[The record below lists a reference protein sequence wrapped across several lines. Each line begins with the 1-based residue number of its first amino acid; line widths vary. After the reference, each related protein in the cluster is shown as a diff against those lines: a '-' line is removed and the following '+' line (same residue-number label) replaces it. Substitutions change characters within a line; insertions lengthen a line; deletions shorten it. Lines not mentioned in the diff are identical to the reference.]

1 MMKNSTSNFK
11 NIAILISGSGT
22 NLQAIIN
29 SCEKKEINGQIS
41 IVISNKHDA
50 YGLERAKK
58 SSIKTMVCTD
68 NDLLRNTLKKENID
82 LVVLAGYLKILPQSI
97 IDQYESKIIN
107 IHPSLIPS
115 FCGMGFY
122 GRRVHEK
129 VFEKG
134 VKFTGATTH
143 FVTKDADAG
152 PIIYQE
158 IVKIDQDDTIDEI
171 AKNVLEKE
179 HEILTKSVRDFCDDL
194 FYIKDNKV
202 FVKNR
207 SLWWKF

>member
-68 NDLLRNTLKKENID
+68 NNLLINTLKKENID
-82 LVVLAGYLKILPQSI
+82 LVDLAGYLKILPQSM
-97 IDQYESKIIN
+97 IIN

>member
-68 NDLLRNTLKKENID
+68 NNLLINTLKKENID

-171 AKNVLEKE
+171 EKNVLEKE

-207 SLWWKF
+207 SL

>member
-58 SSIKTMVCTD
+58 SSIKIMVCTD
-68 NDLLRNTLKKENID
+68 NDLLLNILKKEKID

-207 SLWWKF
+207 SL

>member
-68 NDLLRNTLKKENID
+68 NNLLINTLKKENID

>member
-68 NDLLRNTLKKENID
+68 NNLLINTLKKENID

-207 SLWWKF
+207 SL

>member
-68 NDLLRNTLKKENID
+68 NDLLLNTLKKEKID

-207 SLWWKF
+207 SL

>member
-1 MMKNSTSNFK
+1 MIKKSTSNFK
-11 NIAILISGSGT
+11 KIAILISGSGT
-22 NLQAIIN
+22 NLQAIIDA
-29 SCEKKEINGQIS
+29 CEKKEINGQIS
-41 IVISNKHDA
+41 IVISNKKEA

-58 SSIKTMVCTD
+58 SYIKTMVCTD
-68 NDLLRNTLKKENID
+68 NDLLLDTLKKEKID
-82 LVVLAGYLKILPQSI
+82 LVVLAGYLKILPQKI

-115 FCGMGFY
+115 FCGIGFY
-122 GRRVHEK
+122 GRKVHEK

-134 VKFTGATTH
+134 VRFTGATTH

-158 IVKIDQDDTIDEI
+158 IVEINQEDTIDDI
-171 AKNVLEKE
+171 AKKVLDKE

-207 SLWWKF
+207 SL

>member
-1 MMKNSTSNFK
+1 MIKKSTSNFK
-11 NIAILISGSGT
+11 KIAILISGSGT
-22 NLQAIIN
+22 NLQAIIDA
-29 SCEKKEINGQIS
+29 CEKKEINGQIS
-41 IVISNKHDA
+41 IVISNKKEA

-68 NDLLRNTLKKENID
+68 NDLLLDTLKKEEID
-82 LVVLAGYLKILPQSI
+82 LVVLAGYLKILPQKI

-115 FCGMGFY
+115 FCGIGFY
-122 GRRVHEK
+122 GRKVHEK

-134 VKFTGATTH
+134 VRFTGATTH

-158 IVKIDQDDTIDEI
+158 IVEINQEDTIDDI
-171 AKNVLEKE
+171 AKKVLDKE
-179 HEILTKSVRDFCDDL
+179 HEILTKSVRDFCDDK

-207 SLWWKF
+207 SL

>member
-68 NDLLRNTLKKENID
+68 NDLLLNTLKKENID

-143 FVTKDADAG
+143 FVTKDADDG

-207 SLWWKF
+207 SL

>member
-68 NDLLRNTLKKENID
+68 NDLLLNTLKKEKID

>member
-1 MMKNSTSNFK
+1 MIKKSTSNFK
-11 NIAILISGSGT
+11 KIAILISGSGT

-29 SCEKKEINGQIS
+29 ACEKRKINGQIS
-41 IVISNKHDA
+41 IVISNKKEA
-50 YGLERAKK
+50 YGLERAKE

-68 NDLLRNTLKKENID
+68 NDLLLDILNKEKID
-82 LVVLAGYLKILPQSI
+82 LVVLAGYLKILPQKI
-97 IDQYESKIIN
+97 IDQYESNIIN

-115 FCGMGFY
+115 FCGIGFY
-122 GRRVHEK
+122 GRKVHEK

-134 VKFTGATTH
+134 VRFTGATTH

-158 IVKIDQDDTIDEI
+158 IVEINQEDTIDDI
-171 AKNVLEKE
+171 AKKVLDKE
-179 HEILTKSVRDFCDDL
+179 HEILTKSVRDFCDDK

-207 SLWWKF
+207 SL

>member
-68 NDLLRNTLKKENID
+68 NDLLLNTLKKENID

-152 PIIYQE
+152 PIIYQK

-207 SLWWKF
+207 SL

>member
-68 NDLLRNTLKKENID
+68 NDLLLNTLKKENID

-179 HEILTKSVRDFCDDL
+179 HEILKKSVRDFCDDL